1 MFRIYK
7 AEVRFNKKYWS
18 YIWIDSHYEK
28 KHSHSINDDLILTL
42 LSCLT
47 GDSAVE
53 ANTESGGFA
62 YYEVDTEY
70 KGKLYRLIL
79 VIPPDNSYLGV
90 RNTYRRSK

>member
-1 MFRIYK
+1 MFRVYK
-7 AEVRFNKKYWS
+7 VDVRFNKKHWEN
-18 YIWIDSHYEK
+18 IWIDSHYEE

-42 LSCLT
+42 LSRFK
-47 GDSAVE
+47 GDRAVE
-53 ANTESGGFA
+53 ANAESSGFQ

-79 VIPPDNSYLGV
+79 VIPPDSSYLGV